1 MTTKEFLINVTQ
13 TSGASGF
20 EKTTA
25 TAIKKAFE
33 PLCDEVTI
41 DNLGNVIAKKKGK
54 TERSIM
60 FCAHMDEVGMMVTA
74 VEEDGKIRLSAIGGI
89 DPRAFLYQK
98 ATIQGANKLPG
109 FICMTAPRGETL
121 PSTSAPKVEDLYVDT
136 GLSPKR
142 VKELVRPGNIVTTD
156 RTIRD
161 LQGSR
166 ITGKALDDRAGVA
179 ALYACAQNLGR
190 YDHDHTV
197 YFVASVQEE
206 VGCRGAGVATRAIHP
221 DIGIAVDVG
230 FAKNPDFPTVDVEM
244 GKGPIIAVGP
254 NCNYNLVK
262 KLREV
267 SVKYAIACQTM
278 TLPVPKGTDASV
290 MQIQNDGVFTGVIT
304 IPLMYMHTPAETI
317 TMSDLEK
324 TGRLLSSLV
333 IDLDGKEF
341 VGY

>member
-1 MTTKEFLINVTQ
+1 MTTKEFLTSITQ
-13 TSGASGF
+13 TGGPSGF
-20 EKTTA
+20 EKA
-25 TAIKKAFE
+25 TAAVIQTAFE

-41 DNLGNVIAKKKGK
+41 DTLGNVIAKKEGT
-54 TERSIM
+54 TEKSIM

-74 VEEDGKIRLSAIGGI
+74 VEEDGKIRLSPIGGI
-89 DPRAFLYQK
+89 DTRAFLYQK
-98 ATIQGANKLPG
+98 VMIHGVEKVPG
-109 FICMTAPRGETL
+109 FICMTAPQGETL
-121 PSTSAPKVEDLYVDT
+121 PSASAPKIEDLYVDT
-136 GLSPKR
+136 GLSLQR
-142 VKELVRPGNIVTTD
+142 VRELIRPGHIVTTD
-156 RTIRD
+156 RPVND
-161 LQGSR
+161 LLGSR
-166 ITGKALDDRAGVA
+166 MTGKAFDDRAGVA
-179 ALYACAQNLGR
+179 ALYECALNLQR
-190 YDHDHTV
+190 CSHDYTV
-197 YFVASVQEE
+197 YFVASAQEE
-206 VGCRGAGVATRAIHP
+206 VGCRGAGVAARAIRP

-262 KLREV
+262 EIRAAGT
-267 SVKYAIACQTM
+267 KYGIPCQSM
-278 TLPVPKGTDASV
+278 TLPVPKGTDAST

-333 IDLDGKEF
+333 VALDGKEF